1 MIVGLTTTVMMLMR
15 SRTKR
20 TTIDQRLCLLLLLL
34 LFFDSFC
41 CPGMSRELARR
52 WSDLDSSSED
62 EPASLLV
69 EVGLA
74 CVVLVGVV
82 VVSDIGS
89 MFVVR
94 GCC

>member
-1 MIVGLTTTVMMLMR
+1 MLVGLTTTVMMLMR

-20 TTIDQRLCLLLLLL
+20 TTIDQRLFLLLLL

-52 WSDLDSSSED
+52 WSDFDSSSED